1 LNNYGID
8 VEDKK
13 YINLYLDK
21 YYDQGKIDTSRTYD
35 LQNRFAD
42 LKKLNITLNI
52 PEGYTVSYIPKNVQL
67 ENNLLKF
74 RSEFTKLDNKV
85 NLTYSIGLKKLIIK
99 KEELDDWNKIIE
111 QLQDAYSENISLTKI
126 K

>member
-1 LNNYGID
+1 M
-8 VEDKK
+8 
-13 YINLYLDK
+13 
-21 YYDQGKIDTSRTYD
+21 
-35 LQNRFAD
+35 
-42 LKKLNITLNI
+42 NI

>member
-1 LNNYGID
+1 
-8 VEDKK
+8 
-13 YINLYLDK
+13 
-21 YYDQGKIDTSRTYD
+21 
-35 LQNRFAD
+35 
-42 LKKLNITLNI
+42 
-52 PEGYTVSYIPKNVQL
+52 
-67 ENNLLKF
+67 
-74 RSEFTKLDNKV
+74 V

>member
-1 LNNYGID
+1 
-8 VEDKK
+8 
-13 YINLYLDK
+13 
-21 YYDQGKIDTSRTYD
+21 
-35 LQNRFAD
+35 